1 MQKREL
7 RNSFGRKSG
16 VGGRAFSGPEFGPVL
31 LNILAEFLAAIF
43 EKEEKIYVRGNRQR
57 DTQGE

>member
-16 VGGRAFSGPEFGPVL
+16 VGGRAFSRPEFGPIL

-43 EKEEKIYVRGNRQR
+43 EK
-57 DTQGE
+57 

>member
-7 RNSFGRKSG
+7 RNSFGPKSRL
-16 VGGRAFSGPEFGPVL
+16 GGRAFSRPEFGPIL

-43 EKEEKIYVRGNRQR
+43 EK
-57 DTQGE
+57 

>member
-7 RNSFGRKSG
+7 RNSFGPKSRL
-16 VGGRAFSGPEFGPVL
+16 GGRAFSRPEFGPIL

>member
-7 RNSFGRKSG
+7 RKSFGRKSG
-16 VGGRAFSGPEFGPVL
+16 LGGRAFSRPEFGPVL

-43 EKEEKIYVRGNRQR
+43 EKEEKI
-57 DTQGE
+57 

>member
-7 RNSFGRKSG
+7 RKSFDRKSG
-16 VGGRAFSGPEFGPVL
+16 LGGIAFSRPEFRPVL

-43 EKEEKIYVRGNRQR
+43 EKEEKI
-57 DTQGE
+57 

>member
-16 VGGRAFSGPEFGPVL
+16 VGGRACSRPEFGPVL

-43 EKEEKIYVRGNRQR
+43 EKKEKIYVRGNRQR
-57 DTQGE
+57 HTQGE